1 MTIRDLLRGVTAY
14 PIPEETLDGIL
25 FQRGGGDPQS
35 LGGTALSLAKAD
47 LYRWLA
53 TAPDV
58 SQGGQSYSLSSDVRA
73 YYRQQANKLYLEGG
87 EPKSIQIER
96 GTYGHKGERL

>member
-25 FQRGGGDPQS
+25 FQRGGGDPQ
-35 LGGTALSLAKAD
+35 LEGAALTLAKAD

-73 YYRQQANKLYLEGG
+73 YYRQQANKLYQEGG
-87 EPKSIQIER
+87 EPKSVQVER
-96 GTYGHKGERL
+96 GTYGYKGERL